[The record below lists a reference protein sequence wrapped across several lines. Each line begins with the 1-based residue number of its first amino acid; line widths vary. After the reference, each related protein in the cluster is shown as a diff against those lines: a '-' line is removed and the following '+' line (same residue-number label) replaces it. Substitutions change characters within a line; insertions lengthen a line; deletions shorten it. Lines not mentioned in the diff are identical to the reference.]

1 MLNHY
6 LEEDDVLEQV
16 NLQRQYNTETSTH
29 GWLNHTAYEQR
40 LTRVNDL

>member
-6 LEEDDVLEQV
+6 LEEDDALEQV
-16 NLQRQYNTETSTH
+16 NLQRQYNTETSAH
-29 GWLNHTAYEQR
+29 GRLNPTEYEQR